1 MAFFNVNLEK
11 NYWWEYAIGVYI
23 GIVALQQ
30 LLLALLYVNEERDR
44 VQRRLDAIAEEDRK
58 EREEEER
65 RQKEE
70 EEWEKK
76 AEEEGEDE

>member
-1 MAFFNVNLEK
+1 MSFFNVNLEK

-23 GIVALQQ
+23 GLVALQQ

-44 VQRRLDAIAEEDRK
+44 VGRRLEAIAEEDRK
-58 EREEEER
+58 EREEEEK

-70 EEWEKK
+70 EEWENR
-76 AEEEGEDE
+76 AGEGEDDE